1 MIDVTFSQ
9 LILRDSGIS
18 VHLMVV
24 VMDKTIDGVGIP
36 KGERSFTIFTSYL
49 AEMKERLLAIGVTHI
64 EMDNTD

>member
-1 MIDVTFSQ
+1 MINVTFSQ

-24 VMDKTIDGVGIP
+24 MVKKLTVWVS
-36 KGERSFTIFTSYL
+36 ERRRSFTIFTSYL

>member
-18 VHLMVV
+18 VHLMVA
-24 VMDKTIDGVGIP
+24 VMVKQLTVWVS
-36 KGERSFTIFTSYL
+36 ERRRSFTIFTSYL

>member
-18 VHLMVV
+18 VQLMVV
-24 VMDKTIDGVGIP
+24 VMVKQLTVWVS
-36 KGERSFTIFTSYL
+36 ERRRSFTIFTSYL

>member
-24 VMDKTIDGVGIP
+24 VMMVKQLTVWVS
-36 KGERSFTIFTSYL
+36 ERRRSFTIFTSYL

>member
-1 MIDVTFSQ
+1 MINVTFSQ
-9 LILRDSGIS
+9 LILRDCGIS

-24 VMDKTIDGVGIP
+24 VMAKQLTVWVS
-36 KGERSFTIFTSYL
+36 ERRRSFTTFMSYL

>member
-24 VMDKTIDGVGIP
+24 VKQLTVWVS
-36 KGERSFTIFTSYL
+36 ERRRSFTIFTSYL

>member
-1 MIDVTFSQ
+1 MINVTFSQ

-24 VMDKTIDGVGIP
+24 MVKKLTVWVS
-36 KGERSFTIFTSYL
+36 ERRRSFTIFTSYL

-64 EMDNTD
+64 EMGNTD

>member
-1 MIDVTFSQ
+1 MLNVTFSQ
-9 LILRDSGIS
+9 LILRDSDIS

-24 VMDKTIDGVGIP
+24 MVKQLTVWVS
-36 KGERSFTIFTSYL
+36 ERRRSFTIFTSYL

>member
-1 MIDVTFSQ
+1 MINVTFSL

-24 VMDKTIDGVGIP
+24 MVKKLTVWVS
-36 KGERSFTIFTSYL
+36 ERRRSFTIFTSYL

>member
-24 VMDKTIDGVGIP
+24 VMVKQLTVWVS
-36 KGERSFTIFTSYL
+36 ERRRSFTISTSYL

>member
-1 MIDVTFSQ
+1 MINVTFSQ

-24 VMDKTIDGVGIP
+24 MVKQLMVWVS
-36 KGERSFTIFTSYL
+36 ERRRSFTIFTSYL

>member
-1 MIDVTFSQ
+1 MINVTFSQ

-24 VMDKTIDGVGIP
+24 VMVKQLTVWVS
-36 KGERSFTIFTSYL
+36 ERRCSFTIFTSYL
-49 AEMKERLLAIGVTHI
+49 VEMKERLLAIGVTHI

>member
-24 VMDKTIDGVGIP
+24 VMVKQLTVWVS
-36 KGERSFTIFTSYL
+36 ERRRSFTIFTSYS

>member
-1 MIDVTFSQ
+1 MINVTFSQ

-24 VMDKTIDGVGIP
+24 MVKQLMVWVS
-36 KGERSFTIFTSYL
+36 ERRRSFTIFTSYL
-49 AEMKERLLAIGVTHI
+49 AEMKEKLLAIGVTHI